1 MKVSVAWFNLSPR
14 DGPQE
19 GRMKP
24 IAKAGPFRAVLV
36 AATLFAA
43 TDAFAHTT
51 RSRPVEATIECI
63 DLEDRALTIAPD
75 EGKGPS
81 DLALTKRTKFIHNW
95 KFAPASE
102 LKSGKRAVVY
112 YRSPFFGKPFVT
124 KIVWV
129 NGA

>member
-1 MKVSVAWFNLSPR
+1 MKS
-14 DGPQE
+14 
-19 GRMKP
+19 
-24 IAKAGPFRAVLV
+24 IARAGPLRALLI
-36 AATLFAA
+36 AAALFGA

-51 RSRPVEATIECI
+51 RSRPLEATIESI
-63 DLEDRALTIAPD
+63 DLESRTLAIAPAK
-75 EGKGPS
+75 GKGPS
-81 DLALTKRTKFIHNW
+81 DLALTKRTMFLHNW

-102 LKSGKRAVVY
+102 LKPGKRAVVY

>member
-1 MKVSVAWFNLSPR
+1 MKS
-14 DGPQE
+14 
-19 GRMKP
+19 
-24 IAKAGPFRAVLV
+24 IARAGPFRALLV

-51 RSRPVEATIECI
+51 RSRPVEATIESI
-63 DLEDRALTIAPD
+63 ELESRTLTISPAK
-75 EGKGPS
+75 GKGPS
-81 DLALTKRTKFIHNW
+81 DLALTKRTTFVHNW

-102 LKSGKRAVVY
+102 LKPGKRAVVY